1 MSVKVAGFQSS
12 ELFQQIKDGIE
23 ALPAATKKEN
33 VKKVN
38 GIFQFDVSSNGKTQS
53 WQLDLKSENGT
64 VVAGTP
70 GKADITIIVS
80 DENFMK
86 LANGQL
92 NGQKAFMSG
101 AIKVKGKMM
110 LATKLDTVL
119 KSAQTAKAKL

>member
-12 ELFQQIKDGIE
+12 DVFQQIKDGIDG
-23 ALPAATKKEN
+23 LSAASKKEN

-38 GIFQFDVSSNGKTQS
+38 GVFQFDVAGKDGKVQS

-64 VVAGTP
+64 LVTGAP

-80 DENFMK
+80 DENFLK

-92 NGQKAFMSG
+92 NG
-101 AIKVKGKMM
+101 
-110 LATKLDTVL
+110 AT
-119 KSAQTAKAKL
+119 SPFAH